1 MQFALNGKDAVLF
14 VEDFDAFYSQA
25 KDMLNGMI
33 ETRYAGKTDLA
44 SYNNFFYP
52 GFSEDGRTKT
62 IGYLTDGLSLDESHP
77 LIRGVK
83 VEQVVSKSDKVKYI
97 GENKVSFDIGVK
109 TSFEHDKWDNDWEP
123 DSSSGYSGTIDLF
136 RNDTSSGLQLVKYTS
151 QYLFTNLANYLT
163 HEF

>member
-14 VEDFDAFYSQA
+14 VEDLDAFYSQA

-97 GENKVSFDIGVK
+97 GENKVSSDEEVPEIR
-109 TSFEHDKWDNDWEP
+109 P
-123 DSSSGYSGTIDLF
+123 
-136 RNDTSSGLQLVKYTS
+136 
-151 QYLFTNLANYLT
+151 
-163 HEF
+163 